1 MILDPKIKQGLK
13 PLDCYDVETAKKY
26 IGKRGFF
33 FDTLDGFID
42 LSGRCVKDVL
52 GEIDETFS
60 PFYAKNTGFHF
71 SYFLPEEFCNDLYRP
86 YNLAE
91 FLQEFSL
98 SKPVKFRQKRRRN
111 TFCQVF
117 LGYREYIDS
126 NDNVGIYVSLG
137 ATDYTLQE
145 LFDEYEVFTGGAY
158 RPFGKQA

>member
-1 MILDPKIKQGLK
+1 MELDPKIKQGFK
-13 PLDCYDVETAKKY
+13 PLDCFDVETAKEY

-52 GEIDETFS
+52 GAIDETFN
-60 PFYAKNTGFHF
+60 PFWAKNKSCHF
-71 SYFLPEEFCNDLYRP
+71 NYFLPEEFCNDLYRP

-98 SKPVKFRQKRRRN
+98 SKPVKFREKGTGN
-111 TFCQVF
+111 TFYQIF
-117 LGYREYIDS
+117 LGYSEYANDS
-126 NDNVGIYVSLG
+126 GVDICVSLG

-145 LFDEYEVFTGGAY
+145 LFNEYEIFTGGAY
-158 RPFGKQA
+158 RPFGKQD